1 MSFNKNFVVK
11 NGIEVNDDLLIA
23 DSSLGKVGIGSTLPT
38 TTLDVL
44 GQGIK
49 AQDGIFTGIL
59 TATSE
64 LNVGNG
70 GTVITALENGLIGL
84 GTDSP
89 DYNVHIVNPGSGTTS
104 LYVDG
109 GITVTDSIGTNDLT
123 VDNNLT
129 VNNTNI
135 TGISTITNLNV
146 TDLTVASG
154 TITNGTVT
162 NLTGTAGT
170 ITTFNST
177 NGTITNLTGTA
188 GTITNLTSTDATVT
202 YLAGTAG
209 TITNLTST
217 DATITNGTVTNL
229 TGTAGTITTFNS
241 TSGTITNLTGTS
253 GTITNGTIT
262 NLTGTSGTI
271 TNGTI
276 TNLTGTSGTI
286 TTFDSTNGTITNL
299 TGTAATI
306 GSVQISSGTITATS
320 GVVTYYG
327 DGQYLTNILSGVGI
341 RTEGS
346 IAGYGI
352 TLFDFRGAGIS
363 TVTADSVTGIGTITI
378 EGGGGGGAT
387 ISIGTVF
394 SGVAEEGN
402 LWYKSDDARLYIYY
416 QDADSSQ
423 WVDAAPFNVGIITSL
438 TNVSVSAGSTFYP
451 SIYFQGDPQ
460 TGWFS
465 PELKSQTFVSNGSSI
480 LNVNPSGINVTGIV
494 TATSFVGDGSGLT
507 GAGST
512 VVDDTT
518 TNGTFYPI
526 LTQTTSGTITA
537 SKVSTTKLTF
547 NPSTGELAATN
558 FNSTSD
564 ESLKTNIHTVENSLD
579 IVDQLRGVSFDWK
592 DNGKGSYGVIAQEL
606 EQVLPE
612 LVAQTDPKSVNY
624 NGIIGILIESVK
636 ELKKEIEELKNS

>member
-177 NGTITNLTGTA
+177 
-188 GTITNLTSTDATVT
+188 
-202 YLAGTAG
+202 
-209 TITNLTST
+209 
-217 DATITNGTVTNL
+217 
-229 TGTAGTITTFNS
+229 
-241 TSGTITNLTGTS
+241 SGTITNLTGTS

-276 TNLTGTSGTI
+276 TNLTGTAGTI